1 MCGITKGFYFFRGE
15 GNMKIFLTL
24 LLGFA
29 VLFRFSGSEIGSDFS
44 SSDIPAI
51 EPANV
56 NKAKIDQIVDF
67 ISALLEKDD
76 VTAAK
81 MLIQVLQNDSS
92 GELPLLLLIQKFK
105 NPEAAKAC
113 LPELLRLASENPS
126 ALKLNLAALIL
137 NPDKN
142 LKLRSDMAL
151 AALATVKDFDALDTK
166 TLLAAIRMAGITGEM
181 LAEQTRF
188 SEGDKLYER
197 LSRNRTVINNAEF
210 IEAAARFYRK
220 MELNSASQEEEE
232 RSTAQKNL
240 YTQIFS
246 KNFANPTDPDQ
257 ALQLAKFY
265 EELGAYQ
272 TAIEVLETQLRKTPE
287 HHGIQSMLGALYVRI
302 GNNQAALELRQSLA
316 ATFPDHLLIQ
326 LHYGES
332 LVFTGNFQEAIPVL
346 EKCLKSKKHEIYLKL
361 LLGHAHYGTGNYR
374 EALKYLAGINDFHA
388 LRLQVDALNQLKEYG
403 RAVNLL
409 ENSEQEFGEKIG
421 LPFYMMFLN
430 TGEKSRDVELV
441 NKYGEIIKD
450 KFGWD
455 NPEIANALGYIYV
468 ELNVELELA
477 EKLIRKALAQKPDSM
492 EIIDSMAWM
501 LYRKNEFEDAR
512 TYIDRAITLSP
523 DYVPGV
529 IAEHAGDIYHALR
542 RYHRAVRYWRSA
554 LKSDDRDIDRE
565 ALQKKLREVEA
576 MMAFED

>member
-1 MCGITKGFYFFRGE
+1 
-15 GNMKIFLTL
+15 MKIFLTL

-512 TYIDRAITLSP
+512 TYIDR
-523 DYVPGV
+523 
-529 IAEHAGDIYHALR
+529 
-542 RYHRAVRYWRSA
+542 
-554 LKSDDRDIDRE
+554 
-565 ALQKKLREVEA
+565 
-576 MMAFED
+576 

>member
-441 NKYGEIIKD
+441 NKYGEIIKE

-523 DYVPGV
+523 NYVPGV
-529 IAEHAGDIYHALR
+529 IADHAGDIYHALR
-542 RYHRAVRYWRSA
+542 HYHRAVRYWRSA